1 MEEPMAE
8 LLKNGH
14 FTVDFT
20 DSHKLEHPET
30 IIEVGVLVAHD
41 YSGLWP
47 LEGPMLV
54 FPGLPDHALSEQ

>member
-1 MEEPMAE
+1 MAE

-54 FPGLPDHALSEQ
+54 FRASPITL